1 MKKLALIASLA
12 LAFPLVS
19 FAQDPALSTVR
30 NMVNA
35 VREIVNVLI
44 PIVFGLGVL
53 AFFWGLVRYLFAADH
68 DKDQAKKTMLWGIV
82 AIFVMASVWGLVRF
96 IGSTFG
102 VNTDNS
108 AISPN
113 VDLPNVSN

>member
-1 MKKLALIASLA
+1 MKKLALIASVALA
-12 LAFPLVS
+12 LPLVS

-35 VREIVNVLI
+35 VQGIVNVLI

-102 VNTDNS
+102 VNSDNTP
-108 AISPN
+108 ISPDVN
-113 VDLPNVSN
+113 LPNVSN

>member
-12 LAFPLVS
+12 LALPLVS
-19 FAQDPALSTVR
+19 FAQDPGLTTFQS
-30 NMVNA
+30 MVA
-35 VREIVNVLI
+35 GIGRIVSSLI
-44 PIVFGLGVL
+44 PIVFALGVI

-96 IGSTFG
+96 VQTTFG
-102 VNTDNS
+102 VTGSNAPITPD
-108 AISPN
+108 I
-113 VDLPNVSN
+113 DLPTVTN

>member
-1 MKKLALIASLA
+1 MKKLALIASVS

-19 FAQDPALSTVR
+19 FAQDPALSTVTR
-30 NMVNA
+30 MVNA
-35 VREIVNVLI
+35 VRGIVEVLI

-68 DKDQAKKTMLWGIV
+68 DKEQAKKTMLWGIV

-96 IGSTFG
+96 IQSTFG
-102 VNTDNS
+102 VTGDNS

-113 VDLPNVSN
+113 VDLPNVTN

>member
-1 MKKLALIASLA
+1 MKKLALIASA

-35 VREIVNVLI
+35 VQGIVNVLI

-96 IGSTFG
+96 IQSTFG
-102 VNTDNS
+102 VTGDNS

-113 VDLPNVSN
+113 VDLPNVTN